1 MYSSFGPTMPNFGLM
16 TTNSFVYWGRS
27 VIFSSL
33 RILFFN
39 PVTKFSSLLFHI
51 KRQMREGGGGGGGG
65 GGGRASLT
73 KSMAYITEVR
83 PLFFFSTI
91 TDMINKKLDLIIKD
105 LSLSTKMSQE
115 LMSKADDTQLT
126 DEVFMIYGI
135 TKAEV
140 SIRVLTLILI
150 IPDITKLN
158 PIL

>member
-1 MYSSFGPTMPNFGLM
+1 M
-16 TTNSFVYWGRS
+16 
-27 VIFSSL
+27 
-33 RILFFN
+33 
-39 PVTKFSSLLFHI
+39 
-51 KRQMREGGGGGGGG
+51 GGGG
-65 GGGRASLT
+65 ASLT

-83 PLFFFSTI
+83 PLFFSSTI

-115 LMSKADDTQLT
+115 LMSKADETQLT

>member
-51 KRQMREGGGGGGGG
+51 KRQKREGGGGGG
-65 GGGRASLT
+65 AALT

-83 PLFFFSTI
+83 PLFFLSTI

>member
-16 TTNSFVYWGRS
+16 TTNAFVYWARS

-39 PVTKFSSLLFHI
+39 PVNKFSSLLFHI
-51 KRQMREGGGGGGGG
+51 KRQKREGGGGGG
-65 GGGRASLT
+65 ASLT

-83 PLFFFSTI
+83 PLFFSSTI

>member
-51 KRQMREGGGGGGGG
+51 KRQKREGGGGG
-65 GGGRASLT
+65 ASLT

>member
-16 TTNSFVYWGRS
+16 TTNAFVYWGRS

-51 KRQMREGGGGGGGG
+51 KRQKREGGGGGG
-65 GGGRASLT
+65 ASLT

-140 SIRVLTLILI
+140 SIRVLTLILN

>member
-1 MYSSFGPTMPNFGLM
+1 M
-16 TTNSFVYWGRS
+16 
-27 VIFSSL
+27 
-33 RILFFN
+33 
-39 PVTKFSSLLFHI
+39 
-51 KRQMREGGGGGGGG
+51 
-65 GGGRASLT
+65 
-73 KSMAYITEVR
+73 
-83 PLFFFSTI
+83 
-91 TDMINKKLDLIIKD
+91 KD

-115 LMSKADDTQLT
+115 LMSKAGDKQLT

>member
-1 MYSSFGPTMPNFGLM
+1 
-16 TTNSFVYWGRS
+16 
-27 VIFSSL
+27 
-33 RILFFN
+33 
-39 PVTKFSSLLFHI
+39 
-51 KRQMREGGGGGGGG
+51 
-65 GGGRASLT
+65 
-73 KSMAYITEVR
+73 
-83 PLFFFSTI
+83 
-91 TDMINKKLDLIIKD
+91 
-105 LSLSTKMSQE
+105 MSQE

>member
-51 KRQMREGGGGGGGG
+51 KRQKREGGGGGG
-65 GGGRASLT
+65 ASLT

-83 PLFFFSTI
+83 PLFFLSTI